1 MYPLSTL
8 LRNFPQAQKNFLEYG
23 GAELMVKI
31 FDQTNQNNKIAVRA
45 VTLMNDLIIEKVR
58 LKDYFSD
65 FSIFII

>member
-1 MYPLSTL
+1 
-8 LRNFPQAQKNFLEYG
+8 
-23 GAELMVKI
+23 MVKI

>member
-1 MYPLSTL
+1 LYPLSTL

-31 FDQTNQNNKIAVRA
+31 LDQTNQNNKILVRA
-45 VTLMNDLIIEKVR
+45 LTLMNDLIIEKVR